1 MSVAAQVTLPY
12 EVPTLYSA
20 AKRGINLEL
29 HLQRTLEI
37 KLVYSPRTQCPSAME
52 KEAA

>member
-1 MSVAAQVTLPY
+1 MYGISYGERKLHGH
-12 EVPTLYSA
+12 EGMD
-20 AKRGINLEL
+20 GINLEL

>member
-1 MSVAAQVTLPY
+1 MD
-12 EVPTLYSA
+12 
-20 AKRGINLEL
+20 GINLEL

-52 KEAA
+52 KEAAWDFELLKSTAFGCPLLLK